1 DEAGDD
7 IGGHGEVL
15 RIVGAGVLSGPA
27 AAVAWLTRRELAGR
41 RPRVQEVVRVLT
53 ARPAGWQ
60 ADAAVRLAGKI
71 RAADD
76 RNAPLALALL
86 RACGAP
92 PPEHDPL
99 VTAWL
104 RTRPDADDPLIG
116 PLLPR
121 IFEAEG
127 AGRVLREE
135 RLEPVPTRWLSLLQ
149 RLQAAGRVS
158 RGELLDGC
166 LRRFLRGGDTI
177 GLRFFVRLHRM
188 LDPTP
193 QEAAA
198 RVRDYLR
205 LLPTAPGAV
214 AELALAQVRYG
225 GPHEEAEVIEAIGA
239 LTFRPEAKLALEGLR
254 RLERELPHA
263 AALAPALAAAF
274 GHVSYEVQGRAARIA
289 LKHAAA
295 FAPAGEAVAEAVPL
309 LPAALGARVAA
320 VYGGEVQVRVRLVPN
335 AGDDDGPGNGERAEE
350 EGEPERAFGDLPEH
364 VREEISEQLLEI
376 GVSKERVAAMRDG
389 LRVPLPAGP
398 ASRAASASGSATP
411 GPAGR
416 GRCHVVLDPVADA
429 FPG

>member
-1 DEAGDD
+1 MIRHGSAWWIVGDDLYVAVHDEFISFRAGDLMTAWAQVRDRITARDARGLADLVSTLPDAERAEIARRLPDLRRDLRETADRQARARWALGEGEGDDEWDGEWDSGETDD

-15 RIVGAGVLSGPA
+15 RIAGAGVLAGPA
-27 AAVAWLTRRELAGR
+27 AAVAWLTRREFAGR
-41 RPRVQEVVRVLT
+41 WAGVEEVVRVLA

-60 ADAAVRLAGKI
+60 AEVAVRLARRI
-71 RAADD
+71 RTADD

-99 VTAWL
+99 VIAWL
-104 RTRPDADDPLIG
+104 RARPVADDPLIG

-149 RLQAAGRVS
+149 RLRASGQVS
-158 RGELLDGC
+158 RAELLDGC
-166 LRRFLRGGDTI
+166 RRRFLRGGDAI

-205 LLPTAPGAV
+205 LLPAAPGTV
-214 AELALAQVRYG
+214 AELALAQVRHG
-225 GPHEEAEVIEAIGA
+225 GPHEEAEIIEAIGA

-254 RLERELPHA
+254 WLERELPHA
-263 AALAPALAAAF
+263 AELAPALATAF
-274 GHVSYEVQGRAARIA
+274 GHASYEVQGRAARIA

-309 LPAALGARVAA
+309 LPAALGTRVAA
-320 VYGGEVQVRVRLVPN
+320 VYGGEV
-335 AGDDDGPGNGERAEE
+335 
-350 EGEPERAFGDLPEH
+350 
-364 VREEISEQLLEI
+364 
-376 GVSKERVAAMRDG
+376 AA
-389 LRVPLPAGP
+389 
-398 ASRAASASGSATP
+398 
-411 GPAGR
+411 
-416 GRCHVVLDPVADA
+416 
-429 FPG
+429 